1 MKRTLAL
8 MLALLLALSVAG
20 CGEESKPPVTSP
32 NATTGST
39 PETTAPT
46 EGEEKPKEGVY
57 SVDIYTV
64 TDEKIIQERDTV
76 VATIGDAKLT
86 NGLLQVYYW
95 TSVYSFLSEYGEY
108 AIYYGLDITKPLSEQ
123 TFYSG
128 EGTWEQ
134 FFLSNALGDWH
145 RYQVLALKNQELG
158 LEMSPELQEEL
169 DGVAQ
174 SMQEAAEK
182 NNFDSIDQLLAKEMG
197 AGCTLE
203 AYMQHQ
209 NLFYSGYNYYN
220 HMCDQIKI
228 TDGDIEEYF
237 QKNEAA
243 LKKEGI
249 TKETLNYA
257 VRHILIEPKGGTK
270 DSKGNTTYSEA
281 EWEACRAEAQ
291 ALLDQWKAG
300 DATEESFSVLAKEHS
315 ADPGS
320 KDKGGLYEGLS
331 ESTSFV
337 EPFKKWYLDES
348 RQVGD
353 TGLVKSD
360 YGYHIMY
367 FSSAKTIWKDH
378 IHDILYYNA
387 TVAFVNEAV
396 EAAEMVTDYNKICIG
411 SVDLAAQK

>member
-1 MKRTLAL
+1 MKRTLAIL
-8 MLALLLALSVAG
+8 LALLLMLSAAG
-20 CGEESKPPVTSP
+20 CGEEPKPPVTSP
-32 NATTGST
+32 NATAGNT

-46 EGEEKPKEGVY
+46 EPAKKEGVY
-57 SVDIYTV
+57 SVDVYTV
-64 TDEKIIQERDTV
+64 TDEKMLQEHDTV

-95 TSVYSFLSEYGEY
+95 TSVYSFLSEYGQDV
-108 AIYYGLDITKPLSEQ
+108 IYYGLDVSKPLSEQ
-123 TFYSG
+123 TFCSG

-134 FFLSNALGDWH
+134 FFLSDALGIWH

-158 LEMSPELQEEL
+158 LKMDEDKQKEL
-169 DGVAQ
+169 DALEQ
-174 SMQEAAEK
+174 T
-182 NNFDSIDQLLAKEMG
+182 LLETAKENKFDNVQDFLAAKMG
-197 AGCTLE
+197 VGCTPE
-203 AYMQHQ
+203 DYTYY
-209 NLFYSGYNYYN
+209 NELFYTSYNYYDY
-220 HMCDQIKI
+220 MCAQIEI
-228 TDGDIEEYF
+228 NDEDIDAYF
-237 QKNEAA
+237 KENEAA

-249 TKETLNYA
+249 TKETLNYG

-270 DSKGNTTYSEA
+270 DEKGNTTYSEA

-300 DATEESFSVLAKEHS
+300 EATEDTFAALAKEHS

-378 IHDILYYNA
+378 IHDILYYNE
-387 TVAFVNEAV
+387 TVKFVNEAV
-396 EAAEMVTDYNKICIG
+396 DAMKMVTDYEKICIG
-411 SVDLAAQK
+411 NVDLTAKK